1 MCLLNNGI
9 TLIIE
14 DVSLFPRFHHQSIT
28 SVNPIQHNHRIRV
41 DIHDTQVI
49 LEQLMVDAV
58 IRVFAEIRFSFPI
71 PIYL

>member
-1 MCLLNNGI
+1 MDIIIPFQIGIERLN
-9 TLIIE
+9 
-14 DVSLFPRFHHQSIT
+14 SFF
-28 SVNPIQHNHRIRV
+28 HNHRIRV